1 MIITL
6 IMSLDDNV
14 CGLTFDWDDLTIQD
28 EEVIVA
34 LNNLIIE
41 FGGESVWFRLSSSGT
56 GLHILIG
63 KLMIDDATGFPQL
76 SPIPMTVNKQ
86 MEYRVAE
93 KLECRGRRISD
104 SYRKQVGMRTSR
116 IFQTKNGL
124 NTGKWQKW
132 HIV

>member
-6 IMSLDDNV
+6 IMSLDNNV
-14 CGLTFDWDDLTIQD
+14 CGLTFDWDDLTIKD
-28 EEVIVA
+28 EAVIVA
-34 LNNLIIE
+34 LNNLIVE
-41 FGGESVWFRLSSSGT
+41 FGDESVWFRLSSSGT

-76 SPIPMTVNKQ
+76 SPIPMTVDKQ

-116 IFQTKNGL
+116 IFQTKNGR
-124 NTGKWQKW
+124 NTGEWQKW
-132 HIV
+132 HTV